1 MYNNFRG
8 GFGGGNMQN
17 LLKQAQ
23 KMQEELQKKEQEIE
37 ATVFS
42 SSVGGGM
49 VEASM
54 NGKYELVSIDIKK
67 EVVDPDDVEMLC
79 DLVKSAV
86 NSCAE
91 KVTQAKKDSM
101 PNMSGLGI

>member
-1 MYNNFRG
+1 
-8 GFGGGNMQN
+8 
-17 LLKQAQ
+17 
-23 KMQEELQKKEQEIE
+23 
-37 ATVFS
+37 
-42 SSVGGGM
+42 
-49 VEASM
+49 M

-67 EVVDPDDVEMLC
+67 EVVDPDDIEMLC

-91 KVTQAKKDSM
+91 KVTQAKQDSM